1 METGVSDLCNPSVIA
16 HFAVAPPAIAQRQ
29 DAHWGFLQ
37 VEHLEVIRHDSFD
50 YRFKGTRHL
59 LIASERAERYDGET
73 LVDGLP
79 PSNRRAW
86 SRKMSFIPAGCQFY
100 GWQKPRALT
109 RCTNLFLDPLDSSL
123 CPELR
128 LAEIAFRPRLFF
140 FDPDI
145 WATVIKLKAQL
156 QSSCRSQRA
165 YIEALGIALAHE
177 LARLNEGTPPL
188 GADLRGGLPP
198 WQQKKLMEYIEEH
211 LSDEV
216 SLSCLAALVQLSPYH
231 FSRAFKRS
239 FGIPPHRYLTD
250 RRIERA
256 KGLLVKRNLSVTE
269 IALDVGFSETSSFTA
284 AFRKLTGETPT
295 DYRRSLAWR

>member
-1 METGVSDLCNPSVIA
+1 MENGVSDRCHPTMPIP
-16 HFAVAPPAIAQRQ
+16 HFAVAPPAIARRQ
-29 DAHWGFLQ
+29 SAHWGFVQ
-37 VEHLEVIRHDSFD
+37 VEHLEVIRHESFD
-50 YRFKGTRHL
+50 YEYKGSRHL

-79 PSNRRAW
+79 RSNRRAW
-86 SRKMSFIPAGCQFY
+86 SRKMSFIPAGCRFY

-109 RCTNLFLDPLDSSL
+109 RCTNLYLDPLDSSL

-128 LAEIAFRPRLFF
+128 LAEVAFRPRLFF

-156 QSSCRSQRA
+156 QQSCRSQLV
-165 YIEALGIALAHE
+165 YVEALGIALAHE
-177 LARLNEGTPPL
+177 LARINEGGAPPA
-188 GADLRGGLPP
+188 ADLRGGLPG
-198 WQQKKLMEYIEEH
+198 WQQKKLTQYIEEH
-211 LSDEV
+211 LADEV
-216 SLSCLAALVQLSPYH
+216 SLSSLARLVQLSPYH
-231 FSRAFKRS
+231 FSRAFKQS

-256 KGLLVKRNLSVTE
+256 KSLLAERKLSVME

-284 AFRKLTGETPT
+284 AFRKCTGETPT
-295 DYRRSLAWR
+295 DYRRSLA